1 MTTATIRNLE
11 KKVER
16 KRAALA
22 AIGPMRPGSL
32 SRQFR
37 NPKDRT
43 GGYYQLSY
51 TLRSRSRS
59 EHVRPEHVRTMRD
72 EIKAYQRHRKLDG
85 ELVELCIELSKAKIE
100 LLRKNSSR

>member
-32 SRQFR
+32 TRQFR

-51 TLRSRSRS
+51 TRRSRSRS
-59 EHVRPEHVRTMRD
+59 EHVRTMRD

-85 ELVELCIELSKAKIE
+85 ELVELCVELSKAKIE
-100 LLRKNSSR
+100 LLRMNSSN